1 MVELT
6 AFKLTTLSDMSA
18 SQLWQRSC
26 SVNVNASALQ
36 LFLFASSESHRPQSQ
51 WTAQSGGARVF
62 TWLSVT
68 SAQNNTRGE
77 TGANERKHNR
87 CYAFNYNTLADKG
100 SFWAQLPQCKITL
113 FFPPLCPVYFN
124 DMLQV
129 KQILGKSML
138 PHLFFF
144 FWSHG
149 VYIFL
154 ENSHGASLS
163 NTVKRSIGN
172 ELKSS
177 IYFLSE
183 VKPEPVLLNITEIY
197 RQELKKDL
205 YSQFC
210 SVILITM
217 SCLQIP
223 RMMV

>member
-26 SVNVNASALQ
+26 SANVNASALQ

-87 CYAFNYNTLADKG
+87 CYAFNYNTLDDKG
-100 SFWAQLPQCKITL
+100 SFWAHLPQCKITL
-113 FFPPLCPVYFN
+113 FFPPLVSSLFQWYVAGKTN
-124 DMLQV
+124 TW
-129 KQILGKSML
+129 QINASSS
-138 PHLFFF
+138 FFF
-144 FWSHG
+144 LEPWRI
-149 VYIFL
+149 YIFL